1 MVITPNRNVIA
12 TVNARV
18 WRFDTTSRQAVTTA
32 ATVNGRRRSG
42 VRVSGNRRVQTRSA
56 AAATAGLTVEQ
67 TLQAFG
73 HHWVK
78 TSNTGVYA
86 NVMAIL
92 GGSLLDA
99 LRNLDRMHASIQI
112 AMPDAQLPQFVI
124 VSQDERAIKLAYYS
138 TREGLES
145 FVLGLLEGLLNRYN
159 QPGSVVFS
167 GTDGEARLFTIT
179 LAPPLAA

>member
-1 MVITPNRNVIA
+1 MFGMIHRSARAMVLEQFGSVAWDQVLASAGLDDGDFVSAQPYPDEVTFRLIT
-12 TVNARV
+12 
-18 WRFDTTSRQAVTTA
+18 
-32 ATVNGRRRSG
+32 
-42 VRVSGNRRVQTRSA
+42 A

-138 TREGLES
+138 TREGLER